1 MFKIIQMKNKIYGSE
16 IIHKLINSL
25 PKQTKIN
32 SLPKQTKINSLP
44 KQTKIKTF
52 IIILI
57 RNSKQVKHKA
67 FIIILIVN
75 KLPQKG

>member
-16 IIHKLINSL
+16 IIHKL
-25 PKQTKIN
+25 IN

>member
-1 MFKIIQMKNKIYGSE
+1 MVKIIQMKNKIYGSE
-16 IIHKLINSL
+16 IIHKL
-25 PKQTKIN
+25 IN